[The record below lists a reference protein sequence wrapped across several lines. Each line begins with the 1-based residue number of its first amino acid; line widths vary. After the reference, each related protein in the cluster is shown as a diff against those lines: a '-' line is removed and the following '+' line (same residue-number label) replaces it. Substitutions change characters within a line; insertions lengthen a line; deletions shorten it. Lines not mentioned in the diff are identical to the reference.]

1 MNGWLTINYRAMLPW
16 YPSIS
21 PILLAVIVNLSGA
34 RWLREARQLVEAYT
48 AFKKRIGVYI

>member
-1 MNGWLTINYRAMLPW
+1 MDGSLSITEQCSPW
-16 YPSIS
+16 YPFIS